1 MAKDFKY
8 YKVRQMS
15 RLALIAMRKAG
26 EQIDNLNETLDEL
39 MQEFEK
45 NGLTKEK
52 FNKIIR
58 WENQGRIN
66 NLFKI
71 GA

>member
-1 MAKDFKY
+1 
-8 YKVRQMS
+8 MS
-15 RLALIAMRKAG
+15 IDIFCDNDECDG
-26 EQIDNLNETLDEL
+26 EDLEEMQRVGLNVNPLVDVQKIMDEL
-39 MQEFEK
+39 TEANLIEQ
-45 NGLTKEK
+45 K
-52 FNKIIR
+52 FNKIIQ

>member
-1 MAKDFKY
+1 MPTGFKY
-8 YKVRQMS
+8 HKVRQMF
-15 RLALIAMRKAG
+15 M
-26 EQIDNLNETLDEL
+26 ETLLEMQRVGLNVNPLVDVQKIMDEL
-39 MQEFEK
+39 TEANLIEQ
-45 NGLTKEK
+45 K
-52 FNKIIR
+52 FNKIIQ